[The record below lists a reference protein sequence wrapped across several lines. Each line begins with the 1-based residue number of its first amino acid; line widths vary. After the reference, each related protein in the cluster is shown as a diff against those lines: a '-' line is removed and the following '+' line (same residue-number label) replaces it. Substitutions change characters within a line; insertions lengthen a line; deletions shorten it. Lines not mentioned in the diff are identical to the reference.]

1 MIKRGFTL
9 IELLVVIA
17 IIAILAAILFPV
29 FAQAKLAAK
38 KSVALNSVKEIGLGM
53 NLYVNDSDD
62 TTPIVFTVNG
72 QGSVDV
78 YQTMQPYIKNMD
90 LFFSSEWTQTAG
102 ASVGGGSA
110 SCDNTNTPAG
120 YYVPSGNNAK
130 RCVAYGY
137 NWGFGIWAGGALV
150 GPEQA
155 WSNGM
160 VTPGISMT
168 AVDEPTKLAAFG
180 DSYNGRRYTISAIG
194 SDLEY
199 YTGTRNN
206 NSLRYGGSFNFAFV
220 DGHAKATKVSGYSFN
235 PAAAIPGEGYVMMP
249 ADKSIWHN
257 FWCSTENGMVTPSN
271 LPGLGGVPN
280 MPCGQFI
287 DLTMSGGLG
296 FPVSQ
301 WPN

>member
-1 MIKRGFTL
+1 MRKAFTL

-38 KSVALNSVKEIGLGM
+38 KTVSLSNTKQIGLAM
-53 NLYVNDSDD
+53 AMYTNDYDD
-62 TTPIVFTVNG
+62 TSPIVFSING

-90 LFFSSEWTQTAG
+90 IFFSSEWMDSNGQAVGAG
-102 ASVGGGSA
+102 AA
-110 SCDNTNTPAG
+110 SCDNTATPPG
-120 YYVPSGNNAK
+120 YYVPSGAGAS
-130 RCVAYGY
+130 RCLGYGY
-137 NWGFGIWAGGALV
+137 NWGFGIWAGGGLLGAETSW
-150 GPEQA
+150 G
-155 WSNGM
+155 NGS

-180 DSYNGRRYTISAIG
+180 ETYNGRRYTMSAIG

-199 YTGTRNN
+199 YTGPQHNN
-206 NSLRYGGSFNFAFV
+206 DLRYGGSFNFAFV
-220 DGHAKATKVSGYSFN
+220 DGHSKALRVCGYTFN
-235 PAAAIPGEGYVMMP
+235 PASGVPGEGYVMMP
-249 ADKSIWHN
+249 ADSTLWHN
-257 FWCSTENGMVTPSN
+257 FWCASASATVVPSE

-280 MPCGQFI
+280 MPCSTFI
-287 DLTMSGGLG
+287 DVAMSGQLG
-296 FPVSQ
+296 IPMQQ

>member
-1 MIKRGFTL
+1 MKRAFTL

-38 KSVALNSVKEIGLGM
+38 KTAALNSVKEIGLGM
-53 NLYVNDSDD
+53 NLYVGDWDD
-62 TTPIVFTVNG
+62 TTPIVFSING

-90 LFFSSEWTQTAG
+90 LFFSSEWTQKNG

-110 SCDNTNTPAG
+110 SCDNTKTPDG
-120 YYVPSGNNAK
+120 YFVPTGDNAK
-130 RCVAYGY
+130 RCISFGY
-137 NWGFGIWAGGALV
+137 NWGFGVWAGGALV

-155 WSNGM
+155 WSNGR
-160 VTPGISMT
+160 VTSGISMT

-180 DSYNGRRYTISAIG
+180 DEYNGRRYTISAIG

-199 YTGTRNN
+199 YTGPKKNT
-206 NSLRYGGSFNFAFV
+206 SLRYGGSFNFSFV
-220 DGHAKATKVSGYSFN
+220 DGHAKAMRVNGYTFN

-257 FWCSTENGMVTPSN
+257 FWCSSESGTVKPSN
-271 LPGLGGVPN
+271 LPGMSGLPD

-287 DLTMSGGLG
+287 DVTMSGGLG
-296 FPVSQ
+296 IPVVP
-301 WPN
+301 WTN